1 MLNKKI
7 IKNAIYILILVITL
21 VYLANQKYNNYRY
34 TSSSDYAYIIKKGPK
49 ENKII
54 ALTFDDGPHPIFTPM
69 ILDILKEYN
78 VKATFF
84 VLGKYVEMYPEIIKR
99 QAEEGHE
106 IGNHTFSH
114 INANKESEEIVFEEF
129 QKTETSINNIT
140 IPETKILR
148 PPYGILNKKII
159 NYANKNDYSIVL
171 WSQIQDPKD
180 WSNPGAEKIS
190 SSILSQTE
198 NGDVILLHDY
208 VYFKESNTVEAL
220 KVIIPELK
228 RRGYQF
234 VTISELIDLRKNENP
249 D

>member
-1 MLNKKI
+1 MFNKKI
-7 IKNAIYILILVITL
+7 IKNAIYIVILVITL
-21 VYLANQKYNNYRY
+21 ISLVKQKYNNYRY
-34 TSSSDYAYIIKKGPK
+34 TTSSDYARIIKQGPREDK
-49 ENKII
+49 VI
-54 ALTFDDGPHPIFTPM
+54 ALTFDDGPHPIFTPK

-99 QAEEGHE
+99 QVEEGHE

-114 INANKESEEIVFEEF
+114 INANKESEETVFKEF
-129 QKTETSINNIT
+129 QKTEDSINNIS
-140 IPETKILR
+140 IPATRILR

-159 NYANKNDYSIVL
+159 NYANKNDYAIVL
-171 WSQIQDPKD
+171 WSQRQDPKD

-190 SSILSQTE
+190 SIILSQTE

-208 VYFKESNTVEAL
+208 VYFEESNTVEAL
-220 KVIIPELK
+220 KDIIPELK
-228 RRGYQF
+228 KRGYQF
-234 VTISELIDLRKNENP
+234 VTISELINLRK